1 MYFSCGGHFCAR
13 LSELCQETAKLF
25 TITETD
31 LVLVT
36 GFTRAFRGLTLWL
49 ILWLVVVKPG
59 GVTACPKLCV
69 CYPTPMTV
77 SCQSQ
82 NLTIVPAGVPYDSQR
97 VFLQNNRITE
107 LRADSFGFET
117 QVLWLYGNNITWI
130 EAGAFSN
137 LRVLEEL
144 DLGDNPSLRHLEG
157 GAFRGLEKL
166 QSLHMHRCRL
176 ATLPHDIFH
185 KLYSLQ
191 FLYLQENQLHFLQ
204 DDLFSDL
211 VNLTHLFLH
220 GNRIRALSE
229 NVFRG
234 LVNLDRLLLHDNR
247 IRQVNRRAFRDLGR
261 LTILY
266 LFNNTLAELPG
277 QAMRDAQGIQFLRLN
292 ANPWSCGCEARPLW
306 EWFRKARISSSELM
320 CTSPSQRRG
329 QDLRFLREMDFA
341 LCPMPD
347 PGSLAGT
354 TTTTFSTKTRWW
366 FSKHKAEHKSKAS
379 HQKSSETVKTFPFS
393 PIKPQYLPKAPVETV
408 PVKYELSADEAALP
422 KLDQEEYWAN
432 YGNED
437 SSIRCYELDCAP
449 NYDNPA
455 FHSSSSLT
463 VTPSALRLL
472 SLYIVIFSLNFLFS

>member
-1 MYFSCGGHFCAR
+1 MLFAPQYSFDRSRRTSQSG
-13 LSELCQETAKLF
+13 LS
-25 TITETD
+25 
-31 LVLVT
+31 
-36 GFTRAFRGLTLWL
+36 LWL
-49 ILWLVVVKPG
+49 ILWLVVVKPSS
-59 GVTACPKLCV
+59 VAACPRLCV
-69 CYPTPMTV
+69 CYPSPMTV

-82 NLTIVPAGVPYDSQR
+82 NLTMVPTGVPYDSQR

-130 EAGAFSN
+130 EGGAFSN

-144 DLGDNPSLRHLEG
+144 DLGDNPTLRRLEG

-166 QSLHMHRCRL
+166 QSLHMHRCKIGM
-176 ATLPHDIFH
+176 LPHDLFH

-220 GNRIRALSE
+220 GNRIRVLSE

-261 LTILY
+261 LSILY
-266 LFNNTLAELPG
+266 LFNNSLAELPG
-277 QAMRDAQGIQFLRLN
+277 QAMKDTQGINFLRLN
-292 ANPWSCGCEARPLW
+292 GNPWSCGCEARTLW
-306 EWFRKARISSSELM
+306 EWFRKARISSSELI
-320 CTSPSQRRG
+320 CSSPSQRRG
-329 QDLRFLREMDFA
+329 QDLRFLRELDFA

-366 FSKHKAEHKSKAS
+366 FSKNKPVSSSKVNN
-379 HQKSSETVKTFPFS
+379 QKTTETGKTFPVR
-393 PIKPQYLPKAPVETV
+393 KPQYFPKTHFDSFP
-408 PVKYELSADEAALP
+408 PKYELSDDEVALP
-422 KLDQEEYWAN
+422 KLDPEEYWDN

-437 SSIRCYELDCAP
+437 AAIRCFKPECSPGYDNSAFTSSFSSIATS
-449 NYDNPA
+449 PA
-455 FHSSSSLT
+455 LPHH
-463 VTPSALRLL
+463 
-472 SLYIVIFSLNFLFS
+472 LYVCVLAFSLHLLFG

>member
-1 MYFSCGGHFCAR
+1 METQWTVRRFSRRNLKSG
-13 LSELCQETAKLF
+13 LS
-25 TITETD
+25 
-31 LVLVT
+31 
-36 GFTRAFRGLTLWL
+36 LWL
-49 ILWLVVVKPG
+49 ILWLLVVKPG
-59 GVTACPKLCV
+59 GGTACPRLCV
-69 CYPTPMTV
+69 CYHSPMTV

-107 LRADSFGFET
+107 LRADTFGFET

-144 DLGDNPSLRHLEG
+144 DLGDNPSLRRLEG

-166 QSLHMHRCRL
+166 QSLHMHRCKL
-176 ATLPHDIFH
+176 AALPHDLFH

-266 LFNNTLAELPG
+266 LFNNSIAELPG
-277 QAMRDAQGIQFLRLN
+277 QTMRDVQGIQFLRLN
-292 ANPWSCGCEARPLW
+292 GNPWSCGCEARSLW
-306 EWFRKARISSSELM
+306 EWLREARISSSELV
-320 CTSPSQRRG
+320 CTSPSPRRG
-329 QDLRFLREMDFA
+329 QDLRFLRELDFA
-341 LCPMPD
+341 LCPVPD
-347 PGSLAGT
+347 PGSLAGS

-366 FSKHKAEHKSKAS
+366 FSKNKPAASSKSMY
-379 HQKSSETVKTFPFS
+379 QKSSETVKAFPFS
-393 PIKPQYLPKAPVETV
+393 SGKPQYLPSNPSNGFAP
-408 PVKYELSADEAALP
+408 KYELSEDEVALP

-437 SSIRCYELDCAP
+437 SSIRCFELECP
-449 NYDNPA
+449 PGYDNTGFP
-455 FHSSSSLT
+455 SSSSFPIPPAFL
-463 VTPSALRLL
+463 SILSFSILIL
-472 SLYIVIFSLNFLFS
+472 SLHLFFG

>member
-1 MYFSCGGHFCAR
+1 METRS
-13 LSELCQETAKLF
+13 LSRRSRTAHNFKS
-25 TITETD
+25 
-31 LVLVT
+31 
-36 GFTRAFRGLTLWL
+36 GLSLWL
-49 ILWLVVVKPG
+49 ILWLVVVKPSS
-59 GVTACPKLCV
+59 VAACPRLCV

-144 DLGDNPSLRHLEG
+144 DLGDNPALRRLEG

-166 QSLHMHRCRL
+166 QSLHMHRCKL
-176 ATLPHDIFH
+176 AMLPHDLFH

-204 DDLFSDL
+204 DDLFADL

-220 GNRIRALSE
+220 GNRIRALTE

-234 LVNLDRLLLHDNR
+234 LVNLDRLLLHENR

-261 LTILY
+261 VSILY
-266 LFNNTLAELPG
+266 LFNNSLAELPG
-277 QAMRDAQGIQFLRLN
+277 QAMRDTQGINFLRLN
-292 ANPWSCGCEARPLW
+292 GNPWSCGCEARSLW
-306 EWFRKARISSSELM
+306 EWFRKARISSSELI
-320 CTSPSQRRG
+320 CSSPSQRRG
-329 QDLRFLREMDFA
+329 QDLRFLRELDFA
-341 LCPMPD
+341 LCPVPD
-347 PGSLAGT
+347 PGSLAGS

-366 FSKHKAEHKSKAS
+366 FSKHKPASSSKVNNHKTTESV
-379 HQKSSETVKTFPFS
+379 KSFPQG
-393 PIKPQYLPKAPVETV
+393 KPKYFPKSQFDSFP
-408 PVKYELSADEAALP
+408 PKYELSDDEVALP
-422 KLDQEEYWAN
+422 KLDQEEYWTN

-437 SSIRCYELDCAP
+437 GTIPCLELDCP
-449 NYDNPA
+449 QGYDNPYYA
-455 FHSSSSLT
+455 SSFSSFATHPALLHPFSFCILT
-463 VTPSALRLL
+463 
-472 SLYIVIFSLNFLFS
+472 FSLHLLFG

>member
-1 MYFSCGGHFCAR
+1 METRRMVRSSRTGHNFKSG
-13 LSELCQETAKLF
+13 LS
-25 TITETD
+25 
-31 LVLVT
+31 
-36 GFTRAFRGLTLWL
+36 LWL
-49 ILWLVVVKPG
+49 ILWLVVVKPSY
-59 GVTACPKLCV
+59 VAACPRLCV

-82 NLTIVPAGVPYDSQR
+82 NLTIVPANVPYDSQR

-144 DLGDNPSLRHLEG
+144 DLGDNPTLRRLES

-166 QSLHMHRCRL
+166 QSLHMHRCKL
-176 ATLPHDIFH
+176 AMLPHDLFY

-204 DDLFSDL
+204 DDLFLDL

-220 GNRIRALSE
+220 GNRIRILSE

-261 LTILY
+261 LSILY
-266 LFNNTLAELPG
+266 LFNNSLAELPG
-277 QAMRDAQGIQFLRLN
+277 QAMKDTKGINFLRLN
-292 ANPWSCGCEARPLW
+292 GNPWSCGCEARTLW
-306 EWFRKARISSSELM
+306 EWFREVRISSSELI
-320 CTSPSQRRG
+320 CSSPSQHRG
-329 QDLRFLREMDFA
+329 QDLRFLRELDFA

-347 PGSLAGT
+347 PSLLSGT

-366 FSKHKAEHKSKAS
+366 FSKHKPASSSKVNN
-379 HQKSSETVKTFPFS
+379 QKTTETIKAFPGG
-393 PIKPQYLPKAPVETV
+393 KPQYFPKTHFDLFP
-408 PVKYELSADEAALP
+408 PKYELSDDEAALP
-422 KLDQEEYWAN
+422 KLNPEEYWAD

-437 SSIRCYELDCAP
+437 AAIRCFDPECSLT
-449 NYDNPA
+449 NPA
-455 FHSSSSLT
+455 FASSFSSFATSPALLHPLFFCL
-463 VTPSALRLL
+463 VT
-472 SLYIVIFSLNFLFS
+472 FSLHLLFG

>member
-1 MYFSCGGHFCAR
+1 M
-13 LSELCQETAKLF
+13 Q
-25 TITETD
+25 
-31 LVLVT
+31 
-36 GFTRAFRGLTLWL
+36 TRWTRRTSRTHPYKGGLTLWL

-107 LRADSFGFET
+107 LRTDSFGFET

-144 DLGDNPSLRHLEG
+144 DLGDNPLWHLEG

-166 QSLHMHRCRL
+166 QSLHMHRCKL
-176 ATLPHDIFH
+176 ATLPHDLFH

-191 FLYLQENQLHFLQ
+191 FLYLQENQLHLLQ

-234 LVNLDRLLLHDNR
+234 LVNLDRLLIHDNR

-266 LFNNTLAELPG
+266 LFNNSLAELPG
-277 QAMRDAQGIQFLRLN
+277 QALRDTQGIQFLRLN

-306 EWFRKARISSSELM
+306 EWFRKARISSSELL
-320 CTSPSQRRG
+320 CSSPSQRHG

-347 PGSLAGT
+347 PGSLTGST
-354 TTTTFSTKTRWW
+354 TTTINTKTRWW
-366 FSKHKAEHKSKAS
+366 FSKNKPASSSKAS
-379 HQKSSETVKTFPFS
+379 LKKSSEMKKTFPS
-393 PIKPQYLPKAPVETV
+393 KVKQYLPKNVIDNFP
-408 PVKYELSADEAALP
+408 PKYELSEAEAALP
-422 KLDQEEYWAN
+422 KVDQEEYWTN

-437 SSIRCYELDCAP
+437 SSIRCLDSDCPP
-449 NYDNPA
+449 NYEDQD
-455 FHSSSSLT
+455 FFSSSSVNITQFTVHLLFLT
-463 VTPSALRLL
+463 LATL
-472 SLYIVIFSLNFLFS
+472 SLHFVFT

>member
-1 MYFSCGGHFCAR
+1 MEIRCSVRASSAR
-13 LSELCQETAKLF
+13 NFKS
-25 TITETD
+25 
-31 LVLVT
+31 
-36 GFTRAFRGLTLWL
+36 GLILWL
-49 ILWLVVVKPG
+49 VLWLVVVKPG
-59 GVTACPKLCV
+59 GVSACPRLCV

-137 LRVLEEL
+137 LRILEEL

-166 QSLHMHRCRL
+166 QSLHMHRCKL

-266 LFNNTLAELPG
+266 LFNNSIAELPG
-277 QAMRDAQGIQFLRLN
+277 QTMKDVQGIQFLRLN
-292 ANPWSCGCEARPLW
+292 GNPWSCGCEARALW
-306 EWFRKARISSSELM
+306 EWFRKARISSSELV
-320 CTSPSQRRG
+320 CISPTQRRG

-341 LCPMPD
+341 NCPLPD
-347 PGSLAGT
+347 PGSLAGS

-366 FSKHKAEHKSKAS
+366 FSKNKPASASKSS
-379 HQKSSETVKTFPFS
+379 YQKSTEGVKSFPFP
-393 PIKPQYLPKAPVETV
+393 PIKPQYPPKIPSEVI
-408 PVKYELSADEAALP
+408 PSKYELSEDEAALP
-422 KLDQEEYWAN
+422 KLEPEEYWAN

-437 SSIRCYELDCAP
+437 SSIRCFELECAP
-449 NYDNPA
+449 SYDSAA
-455 FHSSSSLT
+455 FPSSSSST
-463 VTPSALRLL
+463 ITPSLLYLL
-472 SLYIVIFSLNFLFS
+472 SLSVATFFLHFLFS

>member
-1 MYFSCGGHFCAR
+1 M
-13 LSELCQETAKLF
+13 ETRCNMRRSR
-25 TITETD
+25 
-31 LVLVT
+31 
-36 GFTRAFRGLTLWL
+36 TRNFKGGLTLWL
-49 ILWLVVVKPG
+49 ILYLVVVKPG
-59 GVTACPKLCV
+59 GVSACPRLCV

-77 SCQSQ
+77 SCQAQ
-82 NLTIVPAGVPYDSQR
+82 NLTIVPSGVPYDSQR

-144 DLGDNPSLRHLEG
+144 DLGDNPLHRLEG

-166 QSLHMHRCRL
+166 QSLHMHRCKL
-176 ATLPHDIFH
+176 ATLPHDLFH

-247 IRQVNRRAFRDLGR
+247 VRQVNRRAFRDLGR

-266 LFNNTLAELPG
+266 LFNNSLAELPG
-277 QAMRDAQGIQFLRLN
+277 QAMKDTQGIQFLRLN

-320 CTSPSQRRG
+320 CSSPSHRRG

-341 LCPMPD
+341 LCPLPD
-347 PGSLAGT
+347 PGSMAGT

-366 FSKHKAEHKSKAS
+366 FSKNKPAS
-379 HQKSSETVKTFPFS
+379 SSKSSYQKNSEVKAFS
-393 PIKPQYLPKAPVETV
+393 GGKSQYLPKTPVETISS
-408 PVKYELSADEAALP
+408 KYELSEAEAALP
-422 KLDQEEYWAN
+422 KLDPEEYWAN

-437 SSIRCYELDCAP
+437 SSIRCLELECAP
-449 NYDNPA
+449 GYDNPA
-455 FHSSSSLT
+455 FPSSSSLPS
-463 VTPSALRLL
+463 TPTLLHLL
-472 SLYIVIFSLNFLFS
+472 SLSIVTFSLHFLFG